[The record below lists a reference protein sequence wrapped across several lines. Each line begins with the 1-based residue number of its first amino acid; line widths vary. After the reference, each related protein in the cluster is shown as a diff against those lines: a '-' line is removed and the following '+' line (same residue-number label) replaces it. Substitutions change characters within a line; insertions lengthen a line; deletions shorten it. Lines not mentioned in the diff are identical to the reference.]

1 MARKNRSSIP
11 ENDEPGLDI
20 SSLID
25 VCFLLLIYFIVT
37 TTIKAKET
45 DTNMELPSVAPSED
59 IPEIKPL
66 FIRVA
71 SDGVIYLNTGAAQE
85 SLDSDT
91 TSFKMPLLASR
102 LEIYAQQARA
112 IGQEPLVQV
121 YVEGEAKQQRAVT
134 VIDTLRSKGIS
145 KVTFTDLINE

>member
-1 MARKNRSSIP
+1 MARKNRSTIP
-11 ENDEPGLDI
+11 EADEPGLDI

-45 DTNMELPSVAPSED
+45 DTNMELPSVAPSD
-59 IPEIKPL
+59 SIPEIKPL

-85 SLDSDT
+85 SLDSDAS
-91 TSFKMPLLASR
+91 SFKMPLLASR
-102 LEIYAQQARA
+102 LELYAGQARA

-121 YVEGEAKQQRAVT
+121 FVENEAKQQRAIT
-134 VIDTLRSKGIS
+134 VIDTLRSQGIS

>member
-71 SDGVIYLNTGAAQE
+71 SDGVIYLNTGAAEE

>member
-37 TTIKAKET
+37 TTIAAKET

-71 SDGVIYLNTGAAQE
+71 SDGVIYLNTGAAEE